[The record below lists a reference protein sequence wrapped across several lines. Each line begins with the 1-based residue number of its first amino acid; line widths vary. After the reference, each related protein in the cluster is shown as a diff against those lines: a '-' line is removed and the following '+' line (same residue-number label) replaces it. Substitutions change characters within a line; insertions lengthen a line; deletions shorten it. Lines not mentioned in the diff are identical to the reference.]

1 MKSVVPIE
9 YHSTNLNLHRCWD
22 GDMGRSDMPLGFSS
36 GHLPS
41 LMFCLWAYRSPEC
54 STVNSGIPETPLYTC
69 SVSVIALATNLQH
82 PTSTRQSLAALHRL
96 QAQPLPLKWLVHS
109 ILPRHCYLCQ
119 SRHRTESWTCQHFPV
134 LGWIK
139 LSSLCPWRELFPFR
153 NISQNKLLV
162 FIIFCQ
168 YTFSTS
174 LSGIEIGLEMIF
186 TRIILSWHGYI

>member
-54 STVNSGIPETPLYTC
+54 STVNSGIPETPHYTC
-69 SVSVIALATNLQH
+69 SVSVIALATNLRH

-119 SRHRTESWTCQHFPV
+119 SRQRTESWTIVPVRVKMVTGSQLSLMELWGTGPHLPAFPSFGMDQAV
-134 LGWIK
+134 QPV
-139 LSSLCPWRELFPFR
+139 SLERA
-153 NISQNKLLV
+153 
-162 FIIFCQ
+162 
-168 YTFSTS
+168 FS
-174 LSGIEIGLEMIF
+174 F
-186 TRIILSWHGYI
+186 